1 MPNMTKNRA
10 HWRVQVERL
19 FANHGS
25 GQLLLDRRIGY
36 KWELIARTY
45 SQSRE
50 SSGYYRAFGLGKSKH
65 WVSLAN
71 GYDSTLLR
79 NRMTAHIAR
88 KLGMENDPKMLPV
101 VFVVNGERQTL
112 WATGARRPT

>member
-1 MPNMTKNRA
+1 M
-10 HWRVQVERL
+10 
-19 FANHGS
+19 
-25 GQLLLDRRIGY
+25 
-36 KWELIARTY
+36 
-45 SQSRE
+45 
-50 SSGYYRAFGLGKSKH
+50 GKSKH

-112 WATGARRPT
+112 WATGARRPA